1 MAFRGGNLAAASSSI
16 GEIGASDAAI
26 STPESDRL
34 DFAPLAR
41 GISRFLRNES
51 TEPPLTLA
59 IAGDWGTG
67 KSSLMQLLCAEL
79 RRNGCKPVWFNAWH
93 HQKEEH
99 LLAALLNA
107 VTKTGLPSWLSPIGW
122 LFRFQ
127 LLWIRS
133 RKHFAISFA
142 LIALIAAVTAY
153 LLSHAQDDWAKLWSW
168 ISVQSNLLDA
178 LGGILQGKAPASA
191 KLSPIVAQLV
201 TIIATVTALV
211 RGMKAFGAD
220 PAVLLSS
227 VAERFRLRDAVAQ
240 NSYRITFAEQ
250 FAEVTEA
257 LPYRSVIVI
266 DDLDRCKPEA
276 VLEVMEAVNFLTSSG
291 KCFIVF
297 GMATSRVQAALGL
310 AFEKI
315 AHEMV
320 ELDTAVKAPE
330 QKDDVERE
338 RRRSYARDYLEKIVN
353 IEIQVPRRD
362 DIAAHRLLLVEVS
375 ATRREFGRWCNHL
388 IRLWPVGVAALAVV
402 VGAALGVWFAP
413 PEPVKS
419 EATTAVS
426 VAPVVPRPFEKLTV
440 TVDTKAHRTEP
451 VVIIPGDSSSISMS
465 YLWIGL
471 VLLLLA
477 MSARV

>member
-1 MAFRGGNLAAASSSI
+1 ML
-16 GEIGASDAAI
+16 
-26 STPESDRL
+26 
-34 DFAPLAR
+34 
-41 GISRFLRNES
+41 
-51 TEPPLTLA
+51 
-59 IAGDWGTG
+59 GT
-67 KSSLMQLLCAEL
+67 
-79 RRNGCKPVWFNAWH
+79 

-107 VTKTGLPSWLSPIGW
+107 VTKTDLPSWLSPTGW
-122 LFRFQ
+122 LFRFR

-153 LLSHAQDDWAKLWSW
+153 LLSHAQDDWARLWSW

-178 LGGILQGKAPASA
+178 LGGIVQGKVPDST
-191 KLSPIVAQLV
+191 KLGPIIAQLV
-201 TIIATVTALV
+201 TIIATGTALV

-257 LPYRSVIVI
+257 LPYPLVIVI

-291 KCFIVF
+291 KCFVVF

-320 ELDTAVKAPE
+320 ELDTVPQAPE
-330 QKDDVERE
+330 QKDDIERE
-338 RRRSYARDYLEKIVN
+338 RRRSYARDYLEKLVN
-353 IEIQVPRRD
+353 IEIHVPRRD
-362 DIAAHRLLLVEVS
+362 DIAAHRLLLTEES
-375 ATRREFGRWCNHL
+375 ATERDVGRWAQR
-388 IRLWPVGVAALAVV
+388 IGRLWPVGAIAVAIAIGIT
-402 VGAALGVWFAP
+402 VGIHFAP
-413 PEPVKS
+413 PEQRKS
-419 EATTAVS
+419 DVAAATAREAPQRQS
-426 VAPVVPRPFEKLTV
+426 RHPLQFRRQRPSGNSRL
-440 TVDTKAHRTEP
+440 R
-451 VVIIPGDSSSISMS
+451 
-465 YLWIGL
+465 
-471 VLLLLA
+471 A
-477 MSARV
+477 MRPS